1 MPLFVAKFGLPDL
14 LAFVSLELAP
24 FALDLGTLALCIFG
38 RSRGGEGLGIEV
50 RNDCLL
56 KLILVGIKAIMQLPL
71 SVISEKDKRTVCAV
85 ELVLIFLV
93 NA

>member
-1 MPLFVAKFGLPDL
+1 MPLFVTKFGLPDL
-14 LAFVSLELAP
+14 LVFPFVSLELAP

-56 KLILVGIKAIMQLPL
+56 KLILLGIKAI
-71 SVISEKDKRTVCAV
+71 
-85 ELVLIFLV
+85 
-93 NA
+93 